1 MAFEDIKCY
10 RQPVSLLYLGTL
22 VGKVEA
28 MFSFKK
34 KKKITVYVPPFSN
47 GPFANKKLSDMI
59 P

>member
-1 MAFEDIKCY
+1 MGVAFEDIKCY
-10 RQPVSLLYLGTL
+10 RQPISLLYLGTL

-28 MFSFKK
+28 MFSL

-47 GPFANKKLSDMI
+47 GPFANKKLSDII